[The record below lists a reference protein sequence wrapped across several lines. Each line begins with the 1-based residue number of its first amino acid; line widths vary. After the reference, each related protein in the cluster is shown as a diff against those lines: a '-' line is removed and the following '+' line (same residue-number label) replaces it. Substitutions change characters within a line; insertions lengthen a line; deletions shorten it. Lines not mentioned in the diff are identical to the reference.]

1 MAAYFQRVIVDH
13 GECKNYN
20 KIYREKSNE
29 GRLIGM
35 CTLKLEKVVTPEEGA
50 GVLFNIIKSDLE
62 SNQLRV
68 LGLAT
73 GSTMIPVYKKWIE
86 SNLDFKD
93 VTTFNLDEYV
103 GISADSPNS
112 YAYFM
117 NEHLFKYKEFKR
129 INMLEGLAKDLEEEC
144 ASFEAKLNDHP
155 LDIQLLG
162 VGENGHIAFNEP
174 GTPFDS
180 VTHVA
185 KLTDSTLNVN
195 SAYFDNDEKIPNTA
209 LTMGIK
215 SITNA
220 RKLILLAFGE
230 KKRPAIE
237 KLLEGN
243 VTPEW
248 PITKLLHHDNLIV
261 ITDLDV

>member
-1 MAAYFQRVIVDH
+1 MNTV
-13 GECKNYN
+13 
-20 KIYREKSNE
+20 
-29 GRLIGM
+29 
-35 CTLKLEKVVTPEEGA
+35 TLEKVSNPEEGA
-50 GVLFNIIKSDLE
+50 EVLFNMIKNDLA
-62 SNQLRV
+62 NDNLNV

-73 GSTMIPVYKKWIE
+73 GSTMVPVYKKWVA
-86 SNLDFKD
+86 SDLDFTK

-103 GISADSPNS
+103 GIAADSPNS

-117 NEHLFKYKEFKR
+117 RKYLFDHKDFKA
-129 INMLEGLAKDLEEEC
+129 IHKLNGLAEDLDDEC
-144 ASFEAKLNDHP
+144 ATFEALLNENQ

-174 GTPFDS
+174 GTSFDS
-180 VTHVA
+180 LTHVA
-185 KLTDSTLNVN
+185 QLTASTLNVN
-195 SAYFDNDEKIPNTA
+195 SAYFANDEKIPDTA

-237 KLLEGN
+237 KLLAGEI
-243 VTPEW
+243 TPEW
-248 PITKLLHHDNLIV
+248 PITKLLHHNNLVV
-261 ITDLDV
+261 ITDIEVTSM